1 MSDEPPGAEIIAFD
15 PMRPPNLNR
24 RNCSATTRSGKP
36 CRGAAINGGTVCRM
50 HGGAAPQVRRK
61 AAMRLLD
68 LIDPAI
74 TTLAQEMENAQ
85 FSSDR
90 QRAAN
95 SILDRAGVVRVT
107 QTDADMAVQLL
118 VERLRTLRDTG
129 Q

>member
-1 MSDEPPGAEIIAFD
+1 MGDDNIIVLAEHKD
-15 PMRPPNLNR
+15 TKPRPRCTAHNR
-24 RNCSATTRSGKP
+24 AGNQCANRP
-36 CRGAAINGGTVCRM
+36 IPGGTVCRL
-50 HGGAAPQVRRK
+50 HGGASPQVRRK

-74 TTLAQEMENAQ
+74 TTLANEMNNAL

-107 QTDADMAVQLL
+107 QTDADMAVELL
-118 VERLRTLRDTG
+118 VERLRTLRETG

>member
-1 MSDEPPGAEIIAFD
+1 MTDDNTGGEIIVFD
-15 PMRPPNLNR
+15 PMRKPDPMR
-24 RNCSATTRSGKP
+24 RTCSATTRSGKS
-36 CRGAAINGGTVCRM
+36 CRGLAIVGGTVCRM

-74 TTLAQEMENAQ
+74 TTLAREMEQAQ

-107 QTDADMAVQLL
+107 QTDADMAVELL
-118 VERLRTLRDTG
+118 VERLRTLRETG